1 VSDLVRCVLELT
13 FPDEARARAVHGA
26 LAPDDA
32 GFVRARVEGSRL
44 VAETEAATPMKL
56 LHTIEDYLACVA
68 VAEKAV
74 DAALRSR

>member
-1 VSDLVRCVLELT
+1 MSEPVRCVLELA
-13 FPDEARARAVHGA
+13 FADEAEARAVAGA

-32 GFVRARVEGSRL
+32 GFVRARVEGRRV
-44 VAETEAATPMKL
+44 VAEIEARSPMSL

-74 DAALRSR
+74 GAARR